1 MGMRLSQ
8 KIRWGTDFGAP
19 YSLAPSTPL
28 MILSGVASV
37 LNSGGCDE
45 DVFAPF
51 STSASMHNND
61 KRWFSL
67 FWGLTSWLTL
77 S

>member
-1 MGMRLSQ
+1 MGMRFSQ
-8 KIRWGTDFGAP
+8 KIRWGTDFGVP

-28 MILSGVASV
+28 MILSDVALV
-37 LNSGGCDE
+37 LNSGGCD

-61 KRWFSL
+61 KQWFSL